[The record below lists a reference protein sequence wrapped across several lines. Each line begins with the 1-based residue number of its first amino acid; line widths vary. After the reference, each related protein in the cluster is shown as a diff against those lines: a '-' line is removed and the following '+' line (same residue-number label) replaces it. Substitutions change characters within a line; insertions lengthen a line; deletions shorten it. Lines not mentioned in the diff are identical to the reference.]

1 MKSKSLSAKMK
12 TKRKFVP
19 TSGVL
24 ALAGEALTF
33 DGSGDIV
40 FRSKGTLCGRGGK
53 GDLEVVA
60 MFGLSNR
67 SARPNLR
74 EHSER
79 TAKTDCFRR

>member
-1 MKSKSLSAKMK
+1 MKSLSAKMK
-12 TKRKFVP
+12 TKRKFVL

-24 ALAGEALTF
+24 ALVGEALIF

-67 SARPNLR
+67 SARLKRR